1 MFDTL
6 TVCEK
11 DVLRATTKW
20 PLGPATCLQAFPD
33 SRFAQTRHAFVEV
46 IPKAAKIIKSNIKYK
61 TGPPCTGDQRAKI
74 ALAMTTLENPR
85 EKLGHP

>member
-1 MFDTL
+1 MVFDTL
-6 TVCEK
+6 AACEGTYCVPHPSGRSALLHVRGLILTVGSHRY
-11 DVLRATTKW
+11 D
-20 PLGPATCLQAFPD
+20 
-33 SRFAQTRHAFVEV
+33 FVEV

>member
-1 MFDTL
+1 MR
-6 TVCEK
+6 K
-11 DVLRATTKW
+11 DLLRATTKW
-20 PLGPATCLQAFPD
+20 PLGPATCLQAYPD
-33 SRFAQTRHAFVEV
+33 CRFAQVRLREV

-74 ALAMTTLENPR
+74 ALAMTTLEDPR

>member
-1 MFDTL
+1 VPQPSGRSALLHVYRLIL
-6 TVCEK
+6 TV
-11 DVLRATTKW
+11 
-20 PLGPATCLQAFPD
+20 G
-33 SRFAQTRHAFVEV
+33 SHRHAFVEV